1 MSQKYVCIH
10 GHFYQPPRENAWLE
24 DIELQDS
31 AYPFHDWNE
40 RINYECY
47 APNAASRILGEYGKI
62 TKIVNNYLRIS
73 YNFGPTLLSWLEK
86 HAPETYADILKA
98 DRESIVKYGGHGNA
112 MAQVYNHIIMPLA
125 NLRDKIT
132 QVKWGIYDFE
142 YRYRRKP
149 EGMWLAETAVDTET
163 LEVLADHGIK
173 YTVLA
178 PRQGAQVRKIGEKN
192 WTPVNEGS
200 LDTTRPYQVNLPS
213 GKTIAVFYYHGG
225 LAQEVAF
232 NGLLKDGKR
241 FAHRIIDS
249 FAPTDDPQLIH
260 IATDGES
267 YGHHHKLG
275 DMALSFCLDYI
286 EQNKLA
292 TITNYGQYLELFP
305 PEYETQI
312 HENSSWSCVHGVERW
327 RSNCGCSTGG
337 HPDWNQEWR
346 SVLRNALD
354 WLRDRLNQVYLKQ
367 LKEYQTP
374 DPWSLRNSYIQVIY
388 NRDSKHV
395 HQFLESHGGRKLTAR
410 EKTRLLRLLEMQ
422 RQALLMYTSCGWFF
436 DEISGIETT
445 QILQYANRAMQLAEQ
460 EGNVHLEE
468 EFINLLAQAHSNIS
482 EYGTGANIYE
492 QFVEPRRLT
501 LSKVGMHYA
510 VASIFSNEPD
520 EEIFI
525 YRAENEYFDRLE
537 AGVLQL
543 IVGRTKVH
551 SRITLSKK
559 RYSYAALYLGQ
570 QHIIGSVSDAMTE
583 ATFDEMY
590 VAIKQAFYD
599 NSVAAIIA
607 VMEQYF
613 GSRKF
618 SLRSL
623 FKDEQRH
630 VLEKILSQDL
640 ELAAD
645 SYKKIYNRNYN
656 LLSVLNKEKVPLPFL
671 LQQNLKVV
679 INNDLMRY
687 LEDKQRSVIR
697 LQALVKEVE
706 KWNIE
711 LDRTSLQYV
720 AADHLHFFMQIM
732 ELKPQDYELLRLV
745 LRKLTLFNRLSLE
758 INLYKV
764 QNSYYKII
772 SRFDEILEKLGDDR
786 DAKLRLTQTYKQL
799 GDLINMA
806 FHYELETAN

>member
-1 MSQKYVCIH
+1 MNKKYVCIH

-40 RINYECY
+40 RINFECY
-47 APNAASRILGEYGKI
+47 APNAASRILGEHGRI
-62 TKIVNNYLRIS
+62 TKIINNYQRIS
-73 YNFGPTLLSWLEK
+73 YNFGPTLLSWMEQ

-98 DRESIVKYGGHGNA
+98 DRDSISRFGGHGNA

-142 YRYRRKP
+142 YRFRRKP
-149 EGMWLAETAVDTET
+149 EGMWLAETAADTET
-163 LEVLADHGIK
+163 LEVLADHDIK
-173 YTVLA
+173 FTVLA
-178 PRQGAQVRKIGEKN
+178 PRQGAKIRKIGDKN
-192 WTPVNEGS
+192 WTAVNEGN
-200 LDTTRPYQVNLPS
+200 LDTTRPYLVNLPS
-213 GKTIAVFYYHGG
+213 GKSIAVFYYHGG

-232 NGLLKDGKR
+232 SGLLKDGKR

-249 FAPTDDPQLIH
+249 FQNSDQPQLIH

-286 EQNKLA
+286 EQNNLA
-292 TITNYGQYLELFP
+292 NITNYGQYLELFP

-327 RSNCGCSTGG
+327 RSNCGCHTGG
-337 HPDWNQEWR
+337 HAGWNQEWR
-346 SVLRNALD
+346 AVLRDSLD
-354 WLRDRLNQVYLKQ
+354 WLRDRLNTVYLKQ
-367 LKEYQTP
+367 LDEYQTP

-395 HQFLESHGGRKLTAR
+395 NQFLESHGGRKLTSR

-468 EFINLLAQAHSNIS
+468 EFINRLSHAHSNVK

-510 VASIFSNEPD
+510 VASIFSGEPK

-525 YRAENEYFDRLE
+525 YRAENEYYDRLE
-537 AGVLQL
+537 AGLLQL
-543 IVGRTKVH
+543 TVGRTKVH

-559 RYSYAALYLGQ
+559 RYSFAALYLGQ
-570 QHIIGSVSDAMTE
+570 QHIIGSVSDSMTE

-590 VAIKQAFYD
+590 LAIKSAFYD
-599 NSVAAIIA
+599 NSVAAIIG

-623 FKDEQRH
+623 FKDEQRR
-630 VLEKILSQDL
+630 VLEQILEKDL

-656 LLSVLNKEKVPLPFL
+656 LLSVLNKEKAPLPFL
-671 LQQNLKVV
+671 LQENVKVV

-687 LEDKQRSVIR
+687 LEEKQRSILR
-697 LQALVKEVE
+697 LQALVQEVE
-706 KWNIE
+706 KWQIE
-711 LDRTSLQYV
+711 LDRQGLQYV
-720 AADHLHFFMQIM
+720 AADHLYFFMQIL
-732 ELKPQDYELLRLV
+732 ELKPHDYDLLRIII
-745 LRKLTLFNRLSLE
+745 RKISLFNRLSLQVS
-758 INLYKV
+758 LYKV
-764 QNSYYKII
+764 QNIYYKITQH
-772 SRFDEILEKLGDDR
+772 FDQVMKKVEDDR
-786 DAKLRLTQTYKQL
+786 ELTTRLKESYHQL

-806 FHYELETAN
+806 FQPEENAVT